1 MENGKLK
8 IILSGGGT
16 GGHIYPSVAVAEA
29 LRRELGDGVELLFVG
44 AEGKMEMEKLPALG
58 YRVVGLP
65 VAGLQRK
72 LDLRNFALPFKVMKS
87 IREARRT
94 IRAFGA
100 DAAAGFGGYASAPV
114 LWAAQHMGIPTLIQ
128 EQNSYAGVTNTL
140 APGRPHLRRLRR
152 DGAFLPCRPYPLH
165 RQSAPG
171 GLRQGRT
178 AGGSRSPFRAETRHP
193 HDTDSGRQ
201 PRHTH
206 A

>member
-1 MENGKLK
+1 
-8 IILSGGGT
+8 
-16 GGHIYPSVAVAEA
+16 
-29 LRRELGDGVELLFVG
+29 
-44 AEGKMEMEKLPALG
+44 MEMEKLPALG

-128 EQNSYAGVTNTL
+128 EQTPTPA
-140 APGRPHLRRLRR
+140 
-152 DGAFLPCRPYPLH
+152 
-165 RQSAPG
+165 
-171 GLRQGRT
+171 
-178 AGGSRSPFRAETRHP
+178 
-193 HDTDSGRQ
+193 
-201 PRHTH
+201 
-206 A
+206 

>member
-29 LRRELGDGVELLFVG
+29 LCRELGDGVELLFVG

-100 DAAAGFGGYASAPV
+100 DAADRKSV
-114 LWAAQHMGIPTLIQ
+114 
-128 EQNSYAGVTNTL
+128 V
-140 APGRPHLRRLRR
+140 
-152 DGAFLPCRPYPLH
+152 
-165 RQSAPG
+165 
-171 GLRQGRT
+171 
-178 AGGSRSPFRAETRHP
+178 
-193 HDTDSGRQ
+193 
-201 PRHTH
+201 
-206 A
+206 